1 MKTIRLKQ
9 KLFTFIASTILMAG
23 MFSGTVHALTSVQ
36 LQEQV
41 NTLQSQINAGTAK
54 AKELAQQ
61 ADSLKKAVGA
71 LDIQIDQENARIE
84 QTNLKI
90 QDLQNKLNET
100 QAELDRQKDLLKD
113 SMRALYKKG
122 GASPIELLI
131 GSDSFS
137 QFIDSQEY
145 LTRLKSAI
153 QTSTDKVIAL
163 KQEIQKQQFE
173 QEELLKVQQ

>member
-61 ADSLKKAVGA
+61 ADSLK
-71 LDIQIDQENARIE
+71 I
-84 QTNLKI
+84 
-90 QDLQNKLNET
+90 
-100 QAELDRQKDLLKD
+100 
-113 SMRALYKKG
+113 S
-122 GASPIELLI
+122 
-131 GSDSFS
+131 
-137 QFIDSQEY
+137 
-145 LTRLKSAI
+145 SA
-153 QTSTDKVIAL
+153 TTVKPC
-163 KQEIQKQQFE
+163 
-173 QEELLKVQQ
+173 